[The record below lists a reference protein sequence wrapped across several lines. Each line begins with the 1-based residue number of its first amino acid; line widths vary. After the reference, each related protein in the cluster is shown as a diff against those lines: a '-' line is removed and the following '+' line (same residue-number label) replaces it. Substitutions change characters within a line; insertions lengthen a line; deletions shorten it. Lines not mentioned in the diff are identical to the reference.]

1 VRLTAQSGASQTAV
15 VESALKHYARMQ
27 RQLQIKQA
35 LDAHPWEPSDRVEE
49 VYEAG
54 LDNTTAAINAADKK

>member
-1 VRLTAQSGASQTAV
+1 
-15 VESALKHYARMQ
+15 MQ